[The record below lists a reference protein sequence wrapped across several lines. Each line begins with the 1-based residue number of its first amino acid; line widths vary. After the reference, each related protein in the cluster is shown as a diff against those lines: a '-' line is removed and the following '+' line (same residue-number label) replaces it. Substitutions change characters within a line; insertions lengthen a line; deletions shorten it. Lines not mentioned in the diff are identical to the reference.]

1 MAAVSNWQRPRD
13 ANGHFLAAD
22 PNNPKRKKKKAKAA
36 APQSPPIP
44 PINVNV
50 TVNPQAPGQP
60 IAPAASI
67 RAGIGLKQ
75 KVTLIVD
82 KSGSMGGFR
91 RDVPRSVNET
101 IETLKREARNRGI
114 ETTFSL
120 VLFDTVQQWICRD
133 VPVDRAPTLG
143 EWQYYPGGGT
153 ALRDTLA
160 QVIDAYR
167 KAPDA
172 RDPNT
177 AFYVHVTTD
186 GLDENSRLWSN
197 FALRELITEVQGA
210 DRWTIGIQCPPNSA
224 QRIVN
229 EYGLPPGNVME
240 WSQTFAGFEHARIST
255 QSAVGTLYAAR
266 SAGETRS
273 CALFANVAS
282 PSVVEATLRDVT
294 NQYRQFEVRSGEEGE
309 LADFVRGKNLSYSL
323 GCAFYELVKP
333 EKVQGRK
340 EVILGDKL
348 AAAGTVEKLFTG
360 AEARRLIGLPDS
372 DEEVWIKP
380 GDQGKYRIYIQST
393 STNRGIGLGSRVL
406 YRM

>member
-22 PNNPKRKKKKAKAA
+22 PINPKRKKKKAKAA
-36 APQSPPIP
+36 APQNPPIP

-50 TVNPQAPGQP
+50 TVNPQAPAGTP
-60 IAPAASI
+60 VASA
-67 RAGIGLKQ
+67 RVLTGLRQ

-91 RDVPRSVNET
+91 REVPRSVNDT
-101 IETLKREARNRGI
+101 IATLKRESRERGI
-114 ETTFSL
+114 ETIFGL
-120 VLFDTVQQWICRD
+120 VLFDTHERWICRD
-133 VPVDRAPTLG
+133 TPIERAPDLT
-143 EWQYYPGGGT
+143 EWQYLPGGGT

-167 KAPDA
+167 KGPDA
-172 RDPNT
+172 RDPQT
-177 AFYVHVTTD
+177 AFYAHVTTD
-186 GLDENSRLWSN
+186 GLDENSHLWSN
-197 FALRELITEVQGA
+197 FALRELITEVQGT
-210 DRWTIGIQCPPNSA
+210 DRWTIGIQCPPNMS
-224 QRIVN
+224 QRIIN

-240 WSQTFAGFEHARIST
+240 WAQNRQGFDHARVST

-273 CALFANVAS
+273 CALFANVAA
-282 PSVVEATLRDVT
+282 PSVVEATLQEVT
-294 NQYRQFEVRSGEEGE
+294 HQYRQFEVRSGEHGE
-309 LADFVRGKNLSYSL
+309 LADFIRGKNLVYEL
-323 GCAFYELVKP
+323 GRAFYELVKP

-340 EVILGDKL
+340 EVVLGDKL
-348 AAAGTVEKLFTG
+348 AAAGTTEKLFTG

-372 DEEVWIKP
+372 DEEVWLKP
-380 GDQGKYRIYIQST
+380 GDQGRYRIYIQST

-406 YRM
+406 YRT